1 MVQNEDRI
9 NASMDH
15 MVDLGKRTIGIP
27 GAGVSR
33 LAEMC
38 RSAGIPVGSS
48 DGETTAFEEIRK
60 SQ

>member
-1 MVQNEDRI
+1 
-9 NASMDH
+9 
-15 MVDLGKRTIGIP
+15 MVDISKRTIGIP

-48 DGETTAFEEIRK
+48 DGETTAFEDIRK